1 MLEEKGRYT
10 GVKDEKDIDKPQ
22 VLAVGVIFLLLQ
34 NHSKTDKLGGGG
46 PTYYNVFYSY
56 DFIWS

>member
-34 NHSKTDKLGGGG
+34 NHSKTDKLGGS
-46 PTYYNVFYSY
+46 TYYNVFYSY
-56 DFIWS
+56 DFI